1 MIWIV
6 LGGFLAN
13 ISWQDNYYV
22 YGITLVAWILALLF
36 VPNLHPKGTA
46 TTATSEAQPTKKRWG
61 LIISL
66 LLISMIVEMLVA
78 VLSNKWIFIC
88 IRSISAVSALP
99 VKH

>member
-46 TTATSEAQPTKKRWG
+46 TTATFGGAAYQKTVG
-61 LIISL
+61 L
-66 LLISMIVEMLVA
+66 
-78 VLSNKWIFIC
+78 NY
-88 IRSISAVSALP
+88 
-99 VKH
+99 